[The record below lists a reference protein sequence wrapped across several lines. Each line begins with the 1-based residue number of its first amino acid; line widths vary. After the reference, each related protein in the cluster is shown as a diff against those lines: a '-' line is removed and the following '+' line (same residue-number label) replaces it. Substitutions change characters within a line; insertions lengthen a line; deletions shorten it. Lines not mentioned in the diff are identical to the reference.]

1 MEPEQTAGGGREL
14 RVGMLPGLACVL
26 YRMEILMAIYALRVI
41 KGQSN
46 MVFTARRKCP
56 LLNAR

>member
-14 RVGMLPGLACVL
+14 RVGMLPGLVCVL
-26 YRMEILMAIYALRVI
+26 YKMEILMIMYAVRVI
-41 KGQSN
+41 QGQSN
-46 MVFTARRKCP
+46 MVFTAPRKCP